1 MRPWSFLPI
10 TSVLVGFAL
19 PLAGGLDAQTIPSPY
34 TFVERRQEAGLFAG
48 LVTAETGRFHL
59 GPSGGT
65 LLGGRYG
72 LELSGP
78 LGLEGAVGFM
88 TGERDI
94 VNPAR
99 VTDQTIGQA
108 DVILTTIDARLRF
121 SLVGARAWHRLS
133 PFLTFGGGLAFDIA
147 ADPEL
152 EADLEPADVFE
163 FGTSFYGTLGT
174 GTRWFLTDRFALRLE
189 GLFSLWGID
198 TPPGFSDPDRGFENV
213 EESEWMSGLSFAVS
227 LLYRW

>member
-1 MRPWSFLPI
+1 MRLRSSLLI
-10 TSVLVGFAL
+10 TSVLVGSAL
-19 PLAGGLDAQTIPSPY
+19 PRTAALDAQTIPSPY
-34 TFVERRQEAGLFAG
+34 SFVERRHEAGFFG
-48 LVTAETGRFHL
+48 GYVTSETGRFHL

-78 LGLEGAVGFM
+78 LGLEGTVGFLS
-88 TGERDI
+88 GQRDI
-94 VNPAR
+94 INPAR

-133 PFLTFGGGLAFDIA
+133 PFLTFGGGVALDVAE
-147 ADPEL
+147 DPAL
-152 EADLEPADVFE
+152 EADLEPADVFD
-163 FGTSFYGTLGT
+163 FGTSFYGTLGG
-174 GTRWFLTDRFALRLE
+174 GTRWFLTDRFALRLD
-189 GLFSLWGID
+189 GVFSLWGID
-198 TPPGFSDPDRGFENV
+198 TPPGFSEPERGLENV
-213 EESEWMSGLSFAVS
+213 EESEWMSGLTLAIS

>member
-1 MRPWSFLPI
+1 MRLRSSLPI
-10 TSVLVGFAL
+10 LSVLVGFAL
-19 PLAGGLDAQTIPSPY
+19 PLARGLDAQTIPSPY
-34 TFVERRQEAGLFAG
+34 TFIERRQEGGVFSG
-48 LVTAETGRFHL
+48 YVTSETGRFHL
-59 GPSGGT
+59 GPSGGL

-78 LGLEGAVGFM
+78 LGLEGAVGFT

-108 DVILTTIDARLRF
+108 DVILTTVDARLRF
-121 SLVGARAWHRLS
+121 SFAGARAWHRLS
-133 PFLTFGGGLAFDIA
+133 PFLTVGGGLAFDIA
-147 ADPEL
+147 ADPAL

-174 GTRWFLTDRFALRLE
+174 GTRWFLTDRFALRLD
-189 GLFSLWGID
+189 GVFSLWGID
-198 TPPGFSDPDRGFENV
+198 TPPGFSDPERGFESV
-213 EESEWMSGLSFAVS
+213 EESEWMSGLSFGVS